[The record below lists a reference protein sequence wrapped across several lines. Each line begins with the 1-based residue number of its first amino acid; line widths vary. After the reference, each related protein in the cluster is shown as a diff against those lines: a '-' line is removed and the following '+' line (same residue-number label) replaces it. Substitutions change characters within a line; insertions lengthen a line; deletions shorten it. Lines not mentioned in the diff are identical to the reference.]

1 MSNDR
6 LAVETLRKIRE
17 QHAHQ
22 LNNELIKEIDKILEE
37 DDSESMTYE
46 KALTIL
52 DAITKAIS
60 VIEKIK
66 DMFQ

>member
-1 MSNDR
+1 MFNRS

-22 LNNELIKEIDKILEE
+22 LSYELIQEIDEILE
-37 DDSESMTYE
+37 DGDPGFMTYE

-52 DAITKAIS
+52 DAIAKAIS

-66 DMFQ
+66 DMFE